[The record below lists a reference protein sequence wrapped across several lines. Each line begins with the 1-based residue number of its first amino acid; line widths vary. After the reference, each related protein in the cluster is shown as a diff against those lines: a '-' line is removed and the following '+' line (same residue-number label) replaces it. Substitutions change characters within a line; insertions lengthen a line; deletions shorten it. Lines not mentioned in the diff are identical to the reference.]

1 MIVISTNDVKLSYG
15 IDVILKSVSLNINEG
30 DKVAL
35 IGANGAGKSTLFK
48 ILTREIKEDSGE
60 VYIDKS
66 KTLGYL
72 SQNMNLNV
80 DKTIYEEALCVFQ
93 DLIDM
98 ETKMISL
105 EAQMKKPYVE
115 ANHEEHD
122 KAISDYV
129 FLQELYNIRG
139 GHTYKGEIHKV
150 LTGLGFLEDEFQKK
164 VEILS
169 GGQKTRVALAK
180 LLLSAPEI
188 ILLDEPTNHLDLAA
202 IEWLEEYLK
211 SYKGTLLLISHDR
224 YFLDSITSHTFEMIK
239 GEIYTYN
246 APYTKSLEL
255 KKIDYEIKMK
265 AFKHQQDE
273 IERQEKVIE
282 RYKSFNRE
290 KSIRAAESRQKMLDK
305 VERITA
311 PPRAG
316 SPYKISFS
324 NDVESGTDVLIVE
337 NLEKS
342 YDETRLFKNLSFHI
356 RKGERIALI
365 GENGR
370 GKTTLFKMLLNEVR
384 PDKGDILLGK
394 NVTLGY
400 YDQEQSDLHP
410 HKSVFEEIH
419 DDFPHMTEREVR
431 TYLGSF
437 LFRGDDVF
445 KSVINL
451 SGGEKCR
458 VNLLKLMLKKS
469 NFLILDEP
477 TNHLDI
483 PSREAL
489 EDALLDYDGT
499 MFVISHDR
507 YFLNK
512 VVDNIFELTEDG
524 VSKYL
529 GNYTYYVD
537 KKNNPNR
544 YLGVEEP
551 VEKNKTRTQDDRKK
565 KKFREKEERDKKKY
579 LKDLEGSIE
588 ILEGKMAELTLS
600 LTTEEVF
607 SNINT
612 SRSVSKEIDEI
623 SESLKEIYEEWEELL
638 EEE

>member
-1 MIVISTNDVKLSYG
+1 
-15 IDVILKSVSLNINEG
+15 
-30 DKVAL
+30 
-35 IGANGAGKSTLFK
+35 
-48 ILTREIKEDSGE
+48 
-60 VYIDKS
+60 
-66 KTLGYL
+66 
-72 SQNMNLNV
+72 
-80 DKTIYEEALCVFQ
+80 
-93 DLIDM
+93 
-98 ETKMISL
+98 
-105 EAQMKKPYVE
+105 
-115 ANHEEHD
+115 
-122 KAISDYV
+122 
-129 FLQELYNIRG
+129 
-139 GHTYKGEIHKV
+139 
-150 LTGLGFLEDEFQKK
+150 
-164 VEILS
+164 
-169 GGQKTRVALAK
+169 
-180 LLLSAPEI
+180 
-188 ILLDEPTNHLDLAA
+188 
-202 IEWLEEYLK
+202 
-211 SYKGTLLLISHDR
+211 
-224 YFLDSITSHTFEMIK
+224 
-239 GEIYTYN
+239 
-246 APYTKSLEL
+246 
-255 KKIDYEIKMK
+255 
-265 AFKHQQDE
+265 
-273 IERQEKVIE
+273 
-282 RYKSFNRE
+282 
-290 KSIRAAESRQKMLDK
+290 
-305 VERITA
+305 
-311 PPRAG
+311 
-316 SPYKISFS
+316 
-324 NDVESGTDVLIVE
+324 VE

-445 KSVINL
+445 KTVINL

-588 ILEGKMAELTLS
+588 ILEGKMAELTLA